1 MPTAYTILFL
11 LIILVAAATWL
22 VPAGSYRYV
31 NEAPVAGSYHAV
43 AQSPQGA
50 GAVLKAAFAGFYDA
64 VDVCVFILMVGG
76 FLGVVM
82 KTGAVD
88 AGVGRVIQRLGGREK
103 WLIPILMIAF
113 GLGGTTYGMWEETM
127 AFYPLL
133 IPVFLAAGYDAVVGI
148 SVILLGA
155 GAGIISSTVNPFA
168 TGIAAG
174 FAGVSL
180 GEGILLRAAQW
191 VVFEGAAIWFVMA
204 YAARVKR
211 DPARSVVGVGAG
223 KLQANM
229 AETVAFTPKRK
240 VILAVFGLT
249 FLIMIYAVIPFDEMG
264 LPLPALGWW
273 FPELSALFL
282 VSGVVIGLIDRM
294 GEEAIAETYVAG
306 CADLLGVALII
317 GISRGL
323 TVLMNDGQITD
334 TILHWGERA
343 LSGTGPVSFV
353 LLVYLLYLP
362 LTVLIPSS
370 SGLATLSVP
379 LVAPLGRFAG
389 VGGDLVVTAFQS
401 ASGLVN
407 IITPTAAVVMGAL
420 ALGHV
425 PYDKWVKY
433 VWKLILYFFLLTL
446 AFLRRGVVFSGVKRR
461 PGDPPG
467 RLFMPSGPQL
477 PVPGHQV
484 CHLLDFF
491 QREGR
496 GGQGLHGDG
505 HELHGAVV
513 RRHAV
518 GTERPAGVGF
528 IIAFFVQLSLVFVVH
543 NCFSS
548 HGLGP
553 VFQRGPECA
562 KL

>member
-1 MPTAYTILFL
+1 MDKAKFRMPTAYTILFL
-11 LIILVAAATWL
+11 LIILVALSTWL
-22 VPAGSYRYV
+22 IPAGAYQYV
-31 NEAPVAGSYHAV
+31 NEVPIAGTYHAV
-43 AQSPQGA
+43 SPSPQGT
-50 GAVLKAAFAGFYDA
+50 GAVLKAAFSGFYDA

-88 AGVGRVIQRLGGREK
+88 AGVGRIIQRLGGKEK

-180 GEGILLRAAQW
+180 GDGILLRAAQL
-191 VVFEGAAIWFVMA
+191 VVFEGAAIWFVMS
-204 YAARVKR
+204 YAAKVKKN
-211 DPARSVVGVGAG
+211 PARSVVGVGAG
-223 KLQANM
+223 KIQANM
-229 AETVAFTPKRK
+229 EETVEFTPKRK
-240 VILAVFGLT
+240 IIMAIFTLT
-249 FLIMIYAVIPFDEMG
+249 FLIMIYGVIPFDEMG
-264 LPLPALGWW
+264 LPLPVLGWW

-282 VSGVVIGLIDRM
+282 TAGVIIGLIDRM
-294 GEEAIAETYVAG
+294 GEETIAETYVAG

-317 GISRGL
+317 GISRGI

-334 TILHWGERA
+334 TILHWGEKA
-343 LSGTGPVSFV
+343 LSGAGPVSFV

-379 LVAPLGRFAG
+379 VVAPLGRFAG
-389 VGGDLVVTAFQS
+389 VEGDLVVTAFQS

-433 VWKLILYFFLLTL
+433 VWKLILYFFLLTMV
-446 AFLRRGVVFSGVKRR
+446 FLILGV
-461 PGDPPG
+461 
-467 RLFMPSGPQL
+467 
-477 PVPGHQV
+477 
-484 CHLLDFF
+484 
-491 QREGR
+491 
-496 GGQGLHGDG
+496 
-505 HELHGAVV
+505 
-513 RRHAV
+513 
-518 GTERPAGVGF
+518 T
-528 IIAFFVQLSLVFVVH
+528 
-543 NCFSS
+543 
-548 HGLGP
+548 LG
-553 VFQRGPECA
+553 
-562 KL
+562 

>member
-11 LIILVAAATWL
+11 LIILVALCTWL
-22 VPAGSYRYV
+22 VPAGAYQYV
-31 NEAPVAGSYHAV
+31 NETPVAGTYHAV

-88 AGVGRVIQRLGGREK
+88 AGVGRIIQRLGGKEK

-180 GEGILLRAAQW
+180 GDGILLRALQW

-211 DPARSVVGVGAG
+211 DPSRSVVGVGAG
-223 KLQANM
+223 KIQANM
-229 AETVAFTPKRK
+229 EKPVEFTAKRK
-240 VILAVFGLT
+240 VIMVIFTLT
-249 FLIMIYAVIPFDEMG
+249 FLIMIYGVIPFDEMG
-264 LPLPALGWW
+264 LPLPVLGWW

-282 VSGVVIGLIDRM
+282 VGGVVIGLIDRM
-294 GEEAIAETYVAG
+294 GEEEISETYVAG

-317 GISRGL
+317 GISRGI
-323 TVLMNDGQITD
+323 TVLMNDGQITG
-334 TILHWGERA
+334 TILHWGEKA

-379 LVAPLGRFAG
+379 VMAPLGRFAG

-425 PYDKWVKY
+425 PYDKWIRY

-446 AFLRRGVVFSGVKRR
+446 VFLVVGV
-461 PGDPPG
+461 
-467 RLFMPSGPQL
+467 
-477 PVPGHQV
+477 
-484 CHLLDFF
+484 
-491 QREGR
+491 
-496 GGQGLHGDG
+496 
-505 HELHGAVV
+505 A
-513 RRHAV
+513 
-518 GTERPAGVGF
+518 
-528 IIAFFVQLSLVFVVH
+528 
-543 NCFSS
+543 
-548 HGLGP
+548 LG
-553 VFQRGPECA
+553 
-562 KL
+562 

>member
-11 LIILVAAATWL
+11 LIILVALCTWL
-22 VPAGSYRYV
+22 VPAGAYQYV
-31 NEAPVAGSYHAV
+31 NETPVAGTYHTV

-88 AGVGRVIQRLGGREK
+88 AGVGRIIQRLGGKEK

-180 GEGILLRAAQW
+180 GEGILLRALQW
-191 VVFEGAAIWFVMA
+191 IVFEGAAIWFVMA
-204 YAARVKR
+204 YAARVKK
-211 DPARSVVGVGAG
+211 DPSRSVVGVGAG
-223 KLQANM
+223 KIQANM
-229 AETVAFTPKRK
+229 EKPVEFTAKRK
-240 VILAVFGLT
+240 VIMVIFTLT
-249 FLIMIYAVIPFDEMG
+249 FLIMIYGVIPFDEMG
-264 LPLPALGWW
+264 LPLPVLGWW

-282 VSGVVIGLIDRM
+282 VGGVIIGLIDRM
-294 GEEAIAETYVAG
+294 GEEEISETYVAG

-317 GISRGL
+317 GISRGI
-323 TVLMNDGQITD
+323 TVLMNDGQITG
-334 TILHWGERA
+334 TILHWGEKA

-379 LVAPLGRFAG
+379 VMAPPGRFAG

-425 PYDKWVKY
+425 PYDKWIRY

-446 AFLRRGVVFSGVKRR
+446 AFLIVGVVIG
-461 PGDPPG
+461 
-467 RLFMPSGPQL
+467 
-477 PVPGHQV
+477 
-484 CHLLDFF
+484 
-491 QREGR
+491 
-496 GGQGLHGDG
+496 
-505 HELHGAVV
+505 
-513 RRHAV
+513 
-518 GTERPAGVGF
+518 
-528 IIAFFVQLSLVFVVH
+528 
-543 NCFSS
+543 
-548 HGLGP
+548 
-553 VFQRGPECA
+553 
-562 KL
+562 